1 MKKYIL
7 TITYNENDDTVESIE
22 EQILN
27 KGLIKDEDP
36 PTMEI
41 SCRDPNFFEQAEK
54 MSYDDQN
61 MLFRAAAESGGVMG
75 DA

>member
-27 KGLIKDEDP
+27 RKPLMGEDP

-41 SCRDPNFFEQAEK
+41 SCSEPNFFEQAEK
-54 MSYDDQN
+54 MSFDDQN

>member
-7 TITYNENDDTVESIE
+7 TITYNEDDDTVESIE

-27 KGLIKDEDP
+27 KMPPGEP

-41 SCRDPNFFEQAEK
+41 SCREPNFFEQAEK
-54 MSYDDQN
+54 MSFDDQN
-61 MLFRAAAESGGVMG
+61 MLFRAAAECGGVMG